1 MSGVAFPAV
10 RLAVEAM
17 ATRFELV
24 LPHGDAG
31 LSPTGLRAAGELAL
45 AEIVAAEALLST
57 YRVTAQLA
65 QINARAFRE
74 PVRVA
79 PVVFEL
85 LRQAREGSR
94 RTGGAFDPTVGALVR
109 AWREIPASDPHWA
122 DQLAAARE
130 STGWRHVE
138 LNPESLTIRFQVAGV
153 RLDLGGVGK
162 GWALDRAVEALREAG
177 VTRALLHGGTS
188 SVVALGAPPN
198 TPAWRIQL
206 GTETSPSGGGS
217 EPASPASPF
226 NQPVFLLHDT
236 SLSVSATWG
245 RLHHDPRGGLQ
256 GHVIDPRT
264 GEPVPGPRR
273 AVVVGPLA
281 METDLLSTALLVAGT
296 EGLGWLRD
304 FGDGVQ
310 GWVESSPGFRPAV
323 SGVG

>member
-1 MSGVAFPAV
+1 MSGVAYPAV

-24 LPHGDAG
+24 LPQEVSGP
-31 LSPTGLRAAGELAL
+31 SPSALRAAGELAL
-45 AEIVAAEALLST
+45 AEIVAAEELLST

-65 QINARAFRE
+65 QVNARAVRE

-85 LRQAREGSR
+85 LQQAREGTR

-109 AWREIPASDPHWA
+109 AWREIPSTDPDWAERLAS
-122 DQLAAARE
+122 ARE

-138 LNPESLTIRFQVAGV
+138 LNAESLTIRFHAPGV
-153 RLDLGGVGK
+153 RLDLGSVGK
-162 GWALDRAVEALREAG
+162 GWALDRALELLREAG
-177 VTRALLHGGTS
+177 VTRALLQGGTS
-188 SVVALGAPPN
+188 SVVALGSPPN
-198 TPAWRIQL
+198 APAWRIQL
-206 GTETSPSGGGS
+206 GTEASSAGGGS
-217 EPASPASPF
+217 EVASPPSPF
-226 NQPVFLLHDT
+226 SQPVILLHDN

-245 RLHHDPRGGLQ
+245 RLHHDPRGGVQ

-264 GEPVPGPRR
+264 GEAVPGPRR

-296 EGLGWLRD
+296 QGLAWLRD
-304 FGDGVQ
+304 FGEGVQ
-310 GWVESSPGFRPAV
+310 GWVESASDFRP
-323 SGVG
+323 GIFGGR